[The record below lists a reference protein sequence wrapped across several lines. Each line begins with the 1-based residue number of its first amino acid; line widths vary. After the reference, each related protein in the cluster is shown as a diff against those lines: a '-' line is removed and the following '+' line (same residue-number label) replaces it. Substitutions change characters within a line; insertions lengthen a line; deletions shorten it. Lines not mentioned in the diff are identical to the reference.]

1 MSSRVVCCIIGAG
14 ASLPNRVVTNVEL
27 APLLGVSL
35 HWIEDWIEA
44 NSGIRERRWVEA
56 DQSTSDLAV
65 DAVRNALDDAS
76 LGSDQVDY
84 LIGCTLSPDY
94 QVPGVAPLVQ
104 RRLDGCRPI
113 PALDIRVGCAG
124 ILYSLQL
131 ARGLIESGTA
141 RNVVCFGAEAQ
152 SKGLDLNPRS
162 AELSMLFGDGA
173 GAIVVSGEQV
183 PRSESRE
190 HVLKIEDILIE
201 TDGRFAEDLIVR
213 APGTAN
219 GARWI
224 DAGQMA
230 AGLHYGSMQGRSVIL
245 QAVRKLA
252 DATVRITER
261 NRVSLDEVEV
271 VIPHQANANLL
282 RALAKKLAV
291 SEERVVTN
299 VERFGNTSGASAFL
313 AFWQAKQEHRF
324 RAGSYVVIVAFGA
337 GFTWGAAL
345 CQVCEAS

>member
-1 MSSRVVCCIIGAG
+1 MSSGVGCFITGTGAC
-14 ASLPNRVVTNVEL
+14 LPNRVVTNAEL
-27 APLLGVSL
+27 APLLSVTS
-35 HWIEDWIEA
+35 DWIEA
-44 NSGIRERRWVEA
+44 NSGIRERRWVAAE
-56 DQSTSDLAV
+56 QSTSDLAV
-65 DAVRNALDDAS
+65 AAVRDALDDAS

-94 QVPGVAPLVQ
+94 QVPGIAALVQ
-104 RRLDGCRPI
+104 RKLDGCRQI
-113 PALDIRVGCAG
+113 PALDIRAGCAG

-131 ARGLIESGTA
+131 ARGLIESGAA
-141 RNVVCFGAEAQ
+141 RYVVCFGAEAQ

-173 GAIVVSGEQV
+173 GAIVVSGEQ
-183 PRSESRE
+183 ESVSKLRE
-190 HVLKIEDILIE
+190 PALRIDDILIE

-213 APGTAN
+213 APGTGN

-224 DAGQMA
+224 DSEQIG
-230 AGLHYGSMQGRSVIL
+230 AGLQYGSMQGRSVIL

-252 DATVRITER
+252 DAAVRITER
-261 NRVSLDEVEV
+261 NSLSLAEVDV

-282 RALAKKLAV
+282 RALAKKLSI

-313 AFWQAKQEHRF
+313 AFWQAKREHRF
-324 RAGSYVVIVAFGA
+324 HVGSSVLILAFGA

-345 CQVCEAS
+345 CRVCDV